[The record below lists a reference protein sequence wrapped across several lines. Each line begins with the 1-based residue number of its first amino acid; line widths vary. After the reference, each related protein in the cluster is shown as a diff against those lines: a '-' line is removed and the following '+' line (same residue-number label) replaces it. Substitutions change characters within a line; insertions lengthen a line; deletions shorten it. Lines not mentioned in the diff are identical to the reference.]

1 MQLIVFSI
9 FYLQAARLDSP
20 RLLAKHFT
28 AKFTF
33 AVACNTVCGKSV
45 CVYVLCVPIFNLN
58 IVLNQPHATV
68 LQLSTAATLC
78 RVVDSISR
86 LRIRR
91 VVRRYLLIFLS
102 RFLFQALFYGP
113 NRGLFRHSAERHL
126 KKPSP
131 TSLLVLVVVVF
142 GLRLFQVPREMVEI
156 LHLEFMFEIL
166 GRKVGQT
173 FEEL

>member
-1 MQLIVFSI
+1 M
-9 FYLQAARLDSP
+9 
-20 RLLAKHFT
+20 
-28 AKFTF
+28 
-33 AVACNTVCGKSV
+33 CVCPP
-45 CVYVLCVPIFNLN
+45 LCVLIFNLN

-68 LQLSTAATLC
+68 LQLSTPATLC

-131 TSLLVLVVVVF
+131 TALLLVVVLS
-142 GLRLFQVPREMVEI
+142 LRFFQVPREMVEI